1 MVHCLTHLLEGFG
14 LDTGS
19 DGSYPYSYNEGLNFT
34 MNLGIDT
41 IDFATF
47 HLYPSS
53 CTYIISPLPLA
64 WTLLMYSHQ
73 GEPLMIGAT
82 GGSNPTELPVQQ
94 LESPVSLKSTVSLLI
109 TVPLRLHGRRQ
120 RWTPPVLQLI
130 STGSMETR

>member
-1 MVHCLTHLLEGFG
+1 MVNCLTYLLEGFG
-14 LDTGS
+14 LDIGS
-19 DGSYPYSYNEGLNFT
+19 DGSYPYSYGEGLNFT

-53 CTYIISPLPLA
+53 CMYIISLLPLG

-73 GEPLMIGAT
+73 GGPPMIGAT

-94 LESPVSLKSTVSLLI
+94 LANPVSLKSTVLLLI
-109 TVPLRLHGRRQ
+109 TVPLRLHGRRR
-120 RWTPPVLQLI
+120 RWTPPALQLI
-130 STGSMETR
+130 STGSMETC